1 MQIDPEQY
9 RIKKGLKVN
18 LDTRS
23 TQGQPLYKSKNDYED
38 ALAKQVKELTEQQEL
53 LYASNQYAVLLIFQA
68 MDAAGKDSTIKHV
81 MSGINPQGCQV
92 HSFKQ
97 PSTLERQH
105 DFLWRTT
112 LRLPQRGQ
120 IGIFNRSYYE
130 EVLVV
135 RVHPEILAAQNIPDA
150 PHQDEAIWTQ
160 RYRSIVDHER
170 HLFCNGTRIMKFFL
184 HVSKDEQRKRFI
196 ERIDTP
202 EKNWKFSA
210 TDVAERA
217 YWNEYMK
224 AYEQC
229 ISATS
234 SQEAPWYIV
243 PADDKDNMRLI
254 VSRII
259 VDTLKGLEMAFPTV
273 DKTRLQEQ
281 AAIRKELSR

>member
-23 TQGQPLYKSKNDYED
+23 TQSQPLYKSKNDYED

-210 TDVAERA
+210 TDVTERA

-281 AAIRKELSR
+281 AVIRKELSQ